1 MAEKP
6 AVFQAAALWWIT
18 APPVPEKT
26 FGGLF
31 YCKRGIF
38 SKKGGKPEYLQGE
51 FLRIR
56 SHVLTLFLPPFEPLP
71 VSENPGIRPV
81 LDLCRQGDSVI
92 PEGI

>member
-51 FLRIR
+51 F
-56 SHVLTLFLPPFEPLP
+56 
-71 VSENPGIRPV
+71 
-81 LDLCRQGDSVI
+81 
-92 PEGI
+92 